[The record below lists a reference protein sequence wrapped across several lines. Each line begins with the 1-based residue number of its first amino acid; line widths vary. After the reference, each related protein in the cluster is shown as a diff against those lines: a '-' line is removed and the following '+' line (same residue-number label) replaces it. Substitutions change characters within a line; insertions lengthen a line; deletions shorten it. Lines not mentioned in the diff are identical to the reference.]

1 MIYFFSGLCMDIVMG
16 FGADRGAVERDLSG
30 LKQKKKRE
38 KAKSFFFFFYRKV
51 NLFNFAW
58 LNSPALSEWR

>member
-1 MIYFFSGLCMDIVMG
+1 MDIVMG

-38 KAKSFFFFFYRKV
+38 TAKSFFFFLEKSTCST
-51 NLFNFAW
+51 L
-58 LNSPALSEWR
+58 LG